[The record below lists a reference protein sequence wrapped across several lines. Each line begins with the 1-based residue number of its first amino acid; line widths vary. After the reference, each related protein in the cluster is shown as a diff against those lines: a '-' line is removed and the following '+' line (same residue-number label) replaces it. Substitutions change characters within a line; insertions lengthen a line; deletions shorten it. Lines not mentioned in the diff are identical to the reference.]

1 MISINKKFVNDPFYR
16 YKMNKVDVSVKNKK
30 TTINNLAEI
39 CKILKI
45 EEKNLF
51 KFLTNTLGTFGQDKN
66 NNYIISGTFD
76 SNKIQDVIY
85 TFIDKYILCKNC
97 QFPELCKENNI
108 VICKA
113 CGASN

>member
-1 MISINKKFVNDPFYR
+1 MISINKKFANDPFYR

-30 TTINNLAEI
+30 TTINNLTEI
-39 CKILKI
+39 CKNLKT
-45 EEKNLF
+45 EEKLLF

-76 SNKIQDVIY
+76 CNKIQDVIY

-97 QFPELCKENNI
+97 QFPELSKENNI
-108 VICKA
+108 IVCKA
-113 CGASN
+113 CGAHN